1 MKRTIRFKR
10 STQPKRKISKMGIVL
25 MVFVGLLAFCAGFL
39 FVRPLFLLLGFV
51 S

>member
-10 STQPKRKISKMGIVL
+10 TTQPKKKMSKSMIVL
-25 MVFVGLLAFCAGFL
+25 IVFVGLLAFFAGYL
-39 FVRPLFLLLGFV
+39 AVRPLFLLFGFV

>member
-10 STQPKRKISKMGIVL
+10 TTQPKRKISKLWIVL
-25 MVFVGLLAFCAGFL
+25 MVFVGLLAFCAGYL
-39 FVRPLFLLLGFV
+39 AVRPVFLLFGLV